1 MNSESGNHCGSNNQE
16 QFVERIVDGKRGKY
30 QGRMLLQKNFSSVQ
44 KSTKSAAF
52 SFVVD
57 RSSKVRQSQIK
68 LKNGGQS
75 YAYAASRAINPQ
87 CKTCPLHET
96 ELAR

>member
-68 LKNGGQS
+68 LKKWRTKLCLCSLKSNQPS
-75 YAYAASRAINPQ
+75 M
-87 CKTCPLHET
+87 
-96 ELAR
+96 